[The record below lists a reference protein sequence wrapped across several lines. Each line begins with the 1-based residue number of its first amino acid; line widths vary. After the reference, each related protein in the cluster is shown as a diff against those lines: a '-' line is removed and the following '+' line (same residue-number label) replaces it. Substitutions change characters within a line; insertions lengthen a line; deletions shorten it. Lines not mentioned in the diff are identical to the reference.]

1 MIYLLRHGQTE
12 MNAEGRLQGQSDS
25 PLTVR
30 GRGQAA
36 AMGDLLATVIEDPV
50 GAAWVCSP
58 LGRARHTAEIVAA
71 RMAVDPARIGLEP
84 RLTEI
89 GFGRWEGLTRAE
101 IEDREPALWQAR
113 LADKWD
119 FVIPGGESY
128 AMVAARARAWLGE
141 QRPDAPVVAVCHGAF
156 GRILRGLYL
165 GASAEEI
172 FALDEPQDALFR
184 LTDGVVQRFDVERA

>member
-12 MNAEGRLQGQSDS
+12 MNADGRLQGQRDS
-25 PLTVR
+25 PLTER

-36 AMGDLLATVIEDPV
+36 AMGDLLINVLQDPAT
-50 GAAWVCSP
+50 ASWVCSP

-71 RMAVDPARIGLEP
+71 RLAVDPASIGLEP
-84 RLTEI
+84 RLVEI

-101 IEDREPALWQAR
+101 IEARDPTLWQAR

-128 AMVAARARAWLGE
+128 AMVAARARAWLAE
-141 QRPDAPVVAVCHGAF
+141 QRPEAPVVAVCHGAF

-184 LTDGVVQRFDVERA
+184 LTDGVVQRFDVENT

>member
-12 MNAEGRLQGQSDS
+12 MNAEGRLQGQRDS
-25 PLTVR
+25 PLTAR

-36 AMGDLLATVIEDPV
+36 AMGDLLATVMDDP
-50 GAAWVCSP
+50 AAASWVCSP

-71 RMAVDPARIGLEP
+71 RLAVDAAGIGLEP
-84 RLTEI
+84 RL
-89 GFGRWEGLTRAE
+89 GLTRAE
-101 IEDREPALWQAR
+101 IEAREPDLWQAR

-128 AMVAARARAWLGE
+128 AMVAVRARAWLAE
-141 QRPDAPVVAVCHGAF
+141 QRPEAPVVAVCHGAF

-184 LTDGVVQRFDVERA
+184 LTGGVVQRFDVESG